1 MEEGDIYDSAPREP
15 ARRAWLQFIPSAPV
29 ESSYNYSSNYRQGG
43 EFALSVIYPLL
54 LFSHFVASTP
64 NPLLIKG
71 KLLSV
76 FLFSLCVFGKQSEVR
91 AA

>member
-1 MEEGDIYDSAPREP
+1 MTP
-15 ARRAWLQFIPSAPV
+15 
-29 ESSYNYSSNYRQGG
+29 RQGSRLDAPG
-43 EFALSVIYPLL
+43 SSLFLQLLWNLRIITAATTAKEGSLRYASFSPLV

-91 AA
+91 ET